1 MLSLGK
7 LRPERK
13 STIISTYEFDFNN
26 MLWSNFPIKA
36 EFMIEDLPFGTG
48 GFRKAFKATSITDG
62 FKKRT
67 WVVKKYLEEALEFIK
82 QIKETEQTHTQKS
95 VQMHSLA
102 RNFAS
107 QMKDKIV
114 KEQIEGFGQAFEYR
128 KIFMGKMD
136 DGKYVTIKEFIDDDF
151 VKYINNNGKLCE
163 LGDICDKAQAF
174 AHFT

>member
-82 QIKETEQTHTQKS
+82 QIKETEQIHTQKP
-95 VQMHSLA
+95 VQMHSLE

-114 KEQIEGFGQAFEYR
+114 
-128 KIFMGKMD
+128 
-136 DGKYVTIKEFIDDDF
+136 
-151 VKYINNNGKLCE
+151 
-163 LGDICDKAQAF
+163 
-174 AHFT
+174 

>member
-1 MLSLGK
+1 MGGK
-7 LRPERK
+7 EV
-13 STIISTYEFDFNN
+13 
-26 MLWSNFPIKA
+26 
-36 EFMIEDLPFGTG
+36 
-48 GFRKAFKATSITDG
+48 FRGSF
-62 FKKRT
+62 RL
-67 WVVKKYLEEALEFIK
+67 Y